1 MKISASNKTRVITL
15 LALTVLASTI
25 GTEFAQAATPTRY
38 ISVSSTGTVKVTP
51 DAVRLNASVSAIA
64 KVSKEALTN
73 ANIAADKFRTSILAN
88 GIDKKN
94 LASTTLTVYPE
105 YNYTQETGN
114 VLIGYRASQSFE
126 VIIRNA
132 AKAGEIVDAVVAS
145 AGDALYIN
153 GVTPFVYDNSKAT
166 EAARVS
172 AVKNA
177 KAKATSYAKLLGVKI
192 GKIINLQ
199 ESSAPSPYPISMVQ
213 AKSDAGATQI
223 DLGQQDVTVS
233 VSTKWAIS

>member
-1 MKISASNKTRVITL
+1 MKSQMSKAKRVSAV
-15 LALTVLASTI
+15 VLVAAMVSVL
-25 GTEFAQAATPTRY
+25 GVQVSQAAPVRY

-64 KVSKEALTN
+64 KVSKDALTS
-73 ANIAADKFRTSILAN
+73 ANVAADKFRTAILAN

-94 LASTTLTVYPE
+94 LASTTLTVFPE
-105 YNYTQETGN
+105 YNYTQEGGN

-145 AGDALYIN
+145 AGDLLAIN
-153 GVTPFVYDNSKAT
+153 GVTPFVYDNTKAT
-166 EAARVS
+166 EAARNS

-177 KAKATSYAKLLGVKI
+177 KAKAVSYAKLLGVKI
-192 GKIINLQ
+192 GKIIYLQ
-199 ESSAPSPYPISMVQ
+199 ESSAPSSYPIMMTQ
-213 AKSDAGATQI
+213 AKASDESTSI

-233 VSTKWAIS
+233 VATRWSIS

>member
-1 MKISASNKTRVITL
+1 MKISASKKTRVIAVV
-15 LALTVLASTI
+15 ALTVLASSL
-25 GTEFAQAATPTRY
+25 GMQFAEAAAPVRY

-126 VIIRNA
+126 VVIRNA

-166 EAARVS
+166 EAARIS
-172 AVKNA
+172 AVKSA
-177 KAKATSYAKLLGVKI
+177 KAKANSYAKLLGVKI

-199 ESSAPSPYPISMVQ
+199 ESSAPSSYPISMVQ
-213 AKSDAGATQI
+213 AKSDAGATEI
-223 DLGQQDVTVS
+223 DLGQQDVSVS

>member
-1 MKISASNKTRVITL
+1 MKTSTSIKNRVIAVIAL
-15 LALTVLASTI
+15 AALTSIV
-25 GTEFAQAATPTRY
+25 GTQFAQAATPTRY

-64 KVSKEALTN
+64 KASKEALTN

-105 YNYTQETGN
+105 YNYTQEAGN
-114 VLIGYRASQSFE
+114 DLIGYRASQSFE

-153 GVTPFVYDNSKAT
+153 GVTPFVFDNTKAT
-166 EAARVS
+166 LAARTD

-177 KAKATSYAKLLGVKI
+177 KAKAASYAKLLGVKI
-192 GKIINLQ
+192 GKIIYLQ
-199 ESSAPSPYPISMVQ
+199 ESSAPTSYPISMVQ

-223 DLGQQDVTVS
+223 DLGQQDISVS

>member
-73 ANIAADKFRTSILAN
+73 ANIAADKFRKAILAN

>member
-1 MKISASNKTRVITL
+1 MKISASNKSRVITL

-25 GTEFAQAATPTRY
+25 GTQFAQAATTSRY

-51 DAVRLNASVSAIA
+51 DSVRLNASVSAIA

-166 EAARVS
+166 EAARIS
-172 AVKNA
+172 AVKSA

-192 GKIINLQ
+192 GKIIYLQ
-199 ESSAPSPYPISMVQ
+199 ESSAPSSYPISMVQ

-223 DLGQQDVTVS
+223 DLGQQDISVS

>member
-25 GTEFAQAATPTRY
+25 GTQFAQAATTSRY
-38 ISVSSTGTVKVTP
+38 ISVSSIGTVKVTP
-51 DAVRLNASVSAIA
+51 DSVRLNASVSAIA

-126 VIIRNA
+126 VVIRNA

-166 EAARVS
+166 EAARIS
-172 AVKNA
+172 AVKSA

-199 ESSAPSPYPISMVQ
+199 ESSAPSSYPISMVQ

-223 DLGQQDVTVS
+223 DLGQQDITVS

>member
-1 MKISASNKTRVITL
+1 MKTSPSNKTRVI
-15 LALTVLASTI
+15 AVIAISVLVSTF
-25 GTEFAQAATPTRY
+25 GAQFAQGATPTRF

-64 KVSKEALTN
+64 KVSKDALSN
-73 ANIAADKFRTSILAN
+73 ANIAASKFRTAILAN
-88 GIDKKN
+88 GIDKKY
-94 LASTTLTVYPE
+94 LSSTTLTVYPE
-105 YNYTQETGN
+105 YNYTQDAGN

-153 GVTPFVYDNSKAT
+153 GVTPFVYDNTKAT

-177 KAKATSYAKLLGVKI
+177 KAKTTSYAKLLGVKI

-199 ESSAPSPYPISMVQ
+199 ESSAPSSYPISMTQ
-213 AKSDAGATQI
+213 AKSDAGATEI
-223 DLGQQDVTVS
+223 DLGQQDISVS

>member
-1 MKISASNKTRVITL
+1 MKTSASNKTRVI
-15 LALTVLASTI
+15 AVIAISILASTF
-25 GTEFAQAATPTRY
+25 GAQFAQAATPTRY

-64 KVSKEALTN
+64 KISKDALSN
-73 ANIAADKFRTSILAN
+73 VNIAASKFRSAILAN
-88 GIDKKN
+88 GIDKKY
-94 LASTTLTVYPE
+94 LSSTTLTVYPE
-105 YNYTQETGN
+105 YNYTQDTGN

-153 GVTPFVYDNSKAT
+153 GVTPFVYDNTKAT

-199 ESSAPSPYPISMVQ
+199 ESSAPSSYPISMTQ
-213 AKSDAGATQI
+213 AKSDAGATEI
-223 DLGQQDVTVS
+223 DLGQQDISVS

>member
-1 MKISASNKTRVITL
+1 MKTSPSNKTRVIAVMAISL
-15 LALTVLASTI
+15 LASTF
-25 GTEFAQAATPTRY
+25 GAQFAQAATPNRY

-64 KVSKEALTN
+64 KVSKDALSN
-73 ANIAADKFRTSILAN
+73 ANIAASKFRTAILAN
-88 GIDKKN
+88 GIDKKY
-94 LASTTLTVYPE
+94 LSSTTLTVYPE
-105 YNYTQETGN
+105 YNYTQDAGN

-132 AKAGEIVDAVVAS
+132 AKAGEIVDAVVSS

-153 GVTPFVYDNSKAT
+153 GVTPFVYDNTKAT
-166 EAARVS
+166 EAARIS

-199 ESSAPSPYPISMVQ
+199 ESSAPSSYPISMTQ
-213 AKSDAGATQI
+213 AKSDAGATEI
-223 DLGQQDVTVS
+223 DLGQQGISVS

>member
-1 MKISASNKTRVITL
+1 MKTSPSNKTRVIAVFAISL
-15 LALTVLASTI
+15 LASTF
-25 GTEFAQAATPTRY
+25 GAQFAQAATPTRF

-64 KVSKEALTN
+64 KVSKDALSS
-73 ANIAADKFRTSILAN
+73 ANIAASKFRTAILAN
-88 GIDKKN
+88 GIDKKY
-94 LASTTLTVYPE
+94 LSSTTLTVYPE
-105 YNYTQETGN
+105 YNYTQDAGN

-153 GVTPFVYDNSKAT
+153 GVTPFVYDNTKAT

-199 ESSAPSPYPISMVQ
+199 ESSAPSSYPISMTQ
-213 AKSDAGATQI
+213 AKSDAGATEI
-223 DLGQQDVTVS
+223 DLGQQDISVS

>member
-25 GTEFAQAATPTRY
+25 GTQFAQAATTSRY
-38 ISVSSTGTVKVTP
+38 ISVSSIGTVKVTP
-51 DAVRLNASVSAIA
+51 DSVRLNASVSAIA

-166 EAARVS
+166 EAARIS
-172 AVKNA
+172 AVKSA

-192 GKIINLQ
+192 GKIIYLQ
-199 ESSAPSPYPISMVQ
+199 ESSAPSSYPISMVQ

-223 DLGQQDVTVS
+223 DLGQQDISVS

>member
-1 MKISASNKTRVITL
+1 MKTSESNKTRVIAVIAISL
-15 LALTVLASTI
+15 LASTF
-25 GTEFAQAATPTRY
+25 GTQFAQAATPNRY

-64 KVSKEALTN
+64 KVSKDALSN
-73 ANIAADKFRTSILAN
+73 ANIAASKFRTAILAN
-88 GIDKKN
+88 GIDKKY
-94 LASTTLTVYPE
+94 LSSTTLTVYPE
-105 YNYTQETGN
+105 YNYTQDNGN

-132 AKAGEIVDAVVAS
+132 AKAGEIVDAVVSS

-153 GVTPFVYDNSKAT
+153 GVTPFVYDYTKAT

-177 KAKATSYAKLLGVKI
+177 KAKANSYAKLLGVKI

-199 ESSAPSPYPISMVQ
+199 ESSAPSSYPISMTQ
-213 AKSDAGATQI
+213 AKSDAGATEI
-223 DLGQQDVTVS
+223 DLGQQDISVS

>member
-25 GTEFAQAATPTRY
+25 GTEFAQAATTSRY

-166 EAARVS
+166 EAARIS
-172 AVKNA
+172 AVKSA

-192 GKIINLQ
+192 GKIIYLQ
-199 ESSAPSPYPISMVQ
+199 ESSAPSSYPISMVQ

-223 DLGQQDVTVS
+223 DLGQQDVSVS